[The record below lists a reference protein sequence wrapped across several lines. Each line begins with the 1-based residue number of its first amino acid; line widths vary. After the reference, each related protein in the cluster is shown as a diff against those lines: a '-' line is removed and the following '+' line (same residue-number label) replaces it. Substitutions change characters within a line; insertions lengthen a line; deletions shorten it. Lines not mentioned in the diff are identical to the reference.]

1 MYVLKG
7 CRQKRH
13 LVTISKVVTEEART
27 PYHVV
32 VGYVRKSIV
41 ICLDRPGAP
50 LLLGRVAR
58 HDIDI

>member
-1 MYVLKG
+1 MCVLKG

-27 PYHVV
+27 AYHVV
-32 VGYVRKSIV
+32 VRYVRESID
-41 ICLDRPGAP
+41 ICSDGTGAQSF
-50 LLLGRVAR
+50 LGRVAR